1 MKRIIATALLSIAS
15 LSAVAAGTHQ
25 VDGYTRKDGTYVEP
39 HQRTNPDNRRDN
51 NWSSQG
57 NTNPNT
63 GREGSVDPYAP
74 KQPRQRSSY

>member
-1 MKRIIATALLSIAS
+1 MKRIIAATLLSIAS

-39 HQRTNPDNRRDN
+39 HQRTNP
-51 NWSSQG
+51 
-57 NTNPNT
+57 NT